1 MAKSKVETVS
11 EAPVAVEEKSV
22 TLIKEVG
29 EGTIGVELDH
39 SNEHTSMFVDYF
51 SSLRD
56 HSVDRSKIYGESL
69 EHLVAQLEFLAR
81 MAGTLGFVDKTL
93 GAEMNPEDSKLYANI
108 EKSVVTVAEVIVEKF
123 RPIPR

>member
-1 MAKSKVETVS
+1 MAKSNTET
-11 EAPVAVEEKSV
+11 PVQEETTSV

-29 EGTIGVELDH
+29 EGTIGVELDD
-39 SNEHTSMFVDYF
+39 SNQHTPMFVDYF

-93 GAEMNPEDSKLYANI
+93 GAEMNPADSKLYQNI
-108 EKSVVTVAEVIVEKF
+108 EESVVTLTEVIVEKF